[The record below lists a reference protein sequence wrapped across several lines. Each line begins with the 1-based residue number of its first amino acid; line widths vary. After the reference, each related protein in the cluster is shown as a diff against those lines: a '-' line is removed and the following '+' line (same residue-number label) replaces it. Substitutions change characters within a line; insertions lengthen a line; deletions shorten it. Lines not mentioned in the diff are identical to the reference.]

1 MMIYNATLF
10 FLQQRV
16 KLQNTGQKLKN
27 QFVKVRKLSYFGH
40 TDDSKEIG
48 YRDTERGDLR
58 RTLRITEQER
68 SLKLFI

>member
-1 MMIYNATLF
+1 M
-10 FLQQRV
+10 
-16 KLQNTGQKLKN
+16 
-27 QFVKVRKLSYFGH
+27 KVRKLSYFGH

-68 SLKLFI
+68 NFKLFGASRCRKGLVNPF